1 MQNKMPHFKYIPA
14 NVVGKQA
21 AHIKTEENTIYKIEE
36 PNEYFKEFGY
46 TVDMAKAGVLP
57 DEFIWAEY
65 IQKAHANFTACIQ
78 IQIIRYLTKH
88 SDIFRKTHGEQCATW
103 LAAHAAE
110 KCSKGV
116 TCVACIT
123 MN

>member
-1 MQNKMPHFKYIPA
+1 MPHFKYVPVNIA
-14 NVVGKQA
+14 SRQA
-21 AHIKTEENTIYKIEE
+21 ACIKTEENAIYRIENS
-36 PNEYFKEFGY
+36 NEYFKEFGY
-46 TVDMAKAGVLP
+46 KEDIARAGVLP

-65 IQKAHANFTACIQ
+65 IQNTSADSTACIQ
-78 IQIIRYLTKH
+78 IHIMRYLIKH
-88 SDIFRKTHGEQCATW
+88 SDEFRKTYAEQCANW

-123 MN
+123 MS